1 MAETNVIAKHRLEFR
16 VILLALGAVQ
26 LFDGLYALL
35 APRSFYTAFPAGR
48 GWVEALP
55 AYNEHLV
62 RDVGGLFIGTAVVLI
77 AAGIYLERRLVAV
90 TLVSW
95 LCFAV
100 PHFVYHLLNLS
111 PYGTGDVIG
120 NVVTLAFTV
129 LTPVWLL
136 WLMARDSAPGSAV
149 RAAADPQGATN
160 ARIAGVPETTRD
172 PLVRAAYRSSRKR
185 TGEVMDPLRVF
196 AHHRKLMMGY
206 GALETAA
213 ESSDLVPGRLK
224 HLAELR
230 AGMLA
235 GCEWCLDF
243 GSSVSADAGVTEADH
258 RELPLYATSGHFT
271 EEERLVL
278 DYATSMSRTPVDV
291 SDELFARLRERFDEA
306 QLVELTTLI
315 ALENFRAR
323 FNWAMG
329 IESQGF
335 AEGSYCVRP
344 EGGETT
350 TAAQSAG

>member
-1 MAETNVIAKHRLEFR
+1 MAEERNVIERRSLEFR
-16 VILLALGAVQ
+16 VVLLALGAVQ
-26 LFDGLYALL
+26 LVDGLYALF
-35 APRSFYTAFPAGR
+35 APRSFYGDFPFGR

-62 RDVGGLFIGTAVVLI
+62 RDVGGLFIATAVLLI
-77 AAGIYLERRLVAV
+77 AAGIYLERRLV
-90 TLVSW
+90 TVSLGAW

-100 PHFVYHLLNLS
+100 PHFVYHLLNLG
-111 PYGTGDVIG
+111 PYGTGDAIG

-129 LTPVWLL
+129 LAPVWLI
-136 WLMARDSAPGSAV
+136 WLLGRDGAPGSAA
-149 RAAADPQGATN
+149 RTAAEPSGETN
-160 ARIAGVPETTRD
+160 ARISGVPETTRD
-172 PLVRAAYRSSRKR
+172 PLVRAAYRSSRKK

-213 ESSDLVPGRLK
+213 ESSDLVPERLK
-224 HLAELR
+224 HLGELR

-243 GSSVSADAGVTEADH
+243 GSSVSADAGLTEEDL
-258 RELPLYATSGHFT
+258 RELPRYATSSHFT
-271 EEERLVL
+271 EDERLVL
-278 DYATSMSRTPVDV
+278 DYATGMSRTPVDV
-291 SDELFARLRERFDEA
+291 TDELFARLRERFDEP

-344 EGGETT
+344 ETL
-350 TAAQSAG
+350 SPAG